1 MSHQGYVAAPPYS
14 QAQPGMGAYPAG
26 FGPGPNQH
34 MYGHYGDQQ
43 QAFSPPLTGAMK
55 SPVSAP
61 GMPPPP
67 APSSHYSPTAQQ
79 NGSHPQRSPGCL
91 DWLWSSSTVPVPKHG
106 PTGSASH
113 KAAHQS
119 NGCHELGKLRPG
131 SHAEPSSEPHS
142 APAHTSPCYGPAPGP
157 SWAPPDVSD
166 PVTPG
171 RHANG
176 WSSNGRIP
184 HVWSTKCRPPNVWST
199 NGRVPN
205 AWSTNGRIPN
215 VWSTNGRI
223 PNVWSTNG
231 RPPNGWSTNVR
242 PPNGRSTNGWPPNG
256 RSTNGWPPNVW
267 STNGRPYAGPP
278 APGAGGYQQLGPGP
292 NSPSGY
298 PQQPGQFSG
307 QMAGGQMAGPQHGFP
322 GAFPGAAMAG
332 PPQKKLDPDSIPS
345 TVSIR
350 HPTSPHMH
358 NLCHTLFLS
367 YVFPPVLLTQV
378 IEDDQA
384 KRGGQIYATN
394 IRGQVPPL
402 VTTNFTVKDQGNAS
416 PRFMRCTTYTVPCT
430 ADLAKQCQVPL
441 ATIIKPLAI
450 VPKDETPLYV
460 VNHGETGP
468 IRCNRCKAYMCPY
481 MQFIDGG
488 RRYQCAFC
496 NCVNEV
502 PAFYFQHLDH
512 MGRRM
517 DFYERPELSLGSYEF
532 TATLDYCKNNK
543 PASPPA
549 YIFMI
554 DVSFTNIK
562 SGLVRLVC
570 DELKTLLDK
579 LPREDGA
586 ECSAVKVGFVT
597 YNKILHFYNV
607 KSALAQP
614 QMMVVSDTAE
624 MFLPLLDG
632 FLVSYPESRAVIHN
646 LLDQIPDMF
655 ADTNESETVFAPVI
669 QAGVEALK
677 AAECSGKLF
686 IFHSSIPTAEAPG
699 KLKNR
704 DDKKL
709 VNTDKEKTLFHPVK
723 GVYEQLSKECVAQGC
738 SVDLFLFPSQ
748 YLDMATMGHV
758 PGHTGGSVY
767 KYSNFQVETD
777 GEHFLRDLRKD
788 VEKPI
793 GFDAIM
799 RVRTSTGFR
808 ATDFFGAV
816 YMNNTTD
823 VEMAAVDCDK
833 AVTVELKHDD
843 TLSEET
849 GAFIQC
855 ALLYTTV
862 GGQRRLRIH
871 NLSLN
876 CSLQLLELFKSCET
890 DSLIN
895 FFAKTAYRAI
905 LNQPLKSVREILVN
919 QTAHMLACYRKNCSS
934 PSAAS
939 QLILPDTMKVF
950 PVYMNSLM
958 KTAPLVGSTELST
971 DERAHQRLAVM
982 AMGVEDTQRLLYPHL
997 IPLHNMEVD
1006 GSEVPAPLRC
1016 SEERLSEGGVF
1027 LLENGHSLFLWLG
1040 QACPPDVIQGL
1051 FNLPSLAHLQPNLST
1066 LPDLDNP
1073 LSRKVRS
1080 IINSL
1085 QEQRPNSM
1093 KLHIVRHKDKQEM
1106 LFRQFL
1112 VEDKGLY
1119 GGASYMDFLC
1129 YVHREIRQLLN

>member
-1 MSHQGYVAAPPYS
+1 MSQQGYVAAPPYS
-14 QAQPGMGAYPAG
+14 QAQPGAMGY
-26 FGPGPNQH
+26 GPGPNQH
-34 MYGHYGDQQ
+34 TYGHYGGQQ
-43 QAFSPPLTGAMK
+43 QAFSPPPPGGMK
-55 SPVSAP
+55 SPGSSP
-61 GMPPPP
+61 GGPPPP
-67 APSSHYSPTAQQ
+67 AQSHYNPNAQQ
-79 NGSHPQRSPGCL
+79 NGSHAPSFPG
-91 DWLWSSSTVPVPKHG
+91 
-106 PTGSASH
+106 
-113 KAAHQS
+113 
-119 NGCHELGKLRPG
+119 
-131 SHAEPSSEPHS
+131 
-142 APAHTSPCYGPAPGP
+142 APASAAGYGAPPQTQYPGMGQQAPPPAKQLTNQMGAMNLGNYAPGP
-157 SWAPPDVSD
+157 MQSPPQASPAAPQPFQPTSH
-166 PVTPG
+166 PGMGPQMSPHPSTPG
-171 RHANG
+171 G
-176 WSSNGRIP
+176 MPMTG
-184 HVWSTKCRPPNVWST
+184 PPMAGHQMS
-199 NGRVPN
+199 G
-205 AWSTNGRIPN
+205 
-215 VWSTNGRI
+215 
-223 PNVWSTNG
+223 
-231 RPPNGWSTNVR
+231 PPMGGSQMPG
-242 PPNGRSTNGWPPNG
+242 PPMGGSQMPGPPMG
-256 RSTNGWPPNVW
+256 GSQMPGQPMGGSQMPGPPMGG
-267 STNGRPYAGPP
+267 SQMTGPPMGGSQMTGPPMAGQQMSGPPMAGQQMSGPPMAGQQMSGPPMAGQQMSGPPMAGMGGPYAGPP
-278 APGAGGYQQLGPGP
+278 GPGGGAYQQPGLGP

-298 PQQPGQFSG
+298 PQQQGQFGG
-307 QMAGGQMAGPQHGFP
+307 QMAGGQMAGPQPGFP
-322 GAFPGAAMAG
+322 GAFPGSAMAG

-345 TVSIR
+345 
-350 HPTSPHMH
+350 P
-358 NLCHTLFLS
+358 
-367 YVFPPVLLTQV
+367 TQV

-384 KRGGQIYATN
+384 KRGGQVYATN
-394 IRGQVPPL
+394 VRGQVPPL
-402 VTTNFTVKDQGNAS
+402 VTTDFTVQDQGNAS
-416 PRFMRCTTYTVPCT
+416 PRFMRCTTYTLPCT
-430 ADLAKQCQVPL
+430 AELAKQCQVPL
-441 ATIIKPLAI
+441 ATIIKPFAV
-450 VPKDETPLYV
+450 VPKNETPLYL

-488 RRYQCAFC
+488 RRFQCAFC

-502 PAFYFQHLDH
+502 PVFYFQHLDH

-532 TATLDYCKNNK
+532 SATLDYCKNNK
-543 PASPPA
+543 PASAPA

-562 SGLVRLVC
+562 SGLVRLLC
-570 DELKTLLDK
+570 DELKTLLDN
-579 LPREDGA
+579 LPREEGA
-586 ECSAVKVGFVT
+586 ESSAIKVGFVT

-624 MFLPLLDG
+624 MFVPLLDG
-632 FLVSYPESRAVIHN
+632 FLVSYAESRAVIHN

-686 IFHSSIPTAEAPG
+686 IFHASIPTAEAPG

-709 VNTDKEKTLFHPVK
+709 VSTDKEKTLFHPVK
-723 GVYEQLSKECVAQGC
+723 GVYEQLSKDCVAQGC

-748 YLDMATMGHV
+748 YLDIATMGDV
-758 PGHTGGSVY
+758 PAHTGGAVY

-808 ATDFFGAV
+808 ATDFFGGV

-823 VEMAAVDCDK
+823 VELAAVDCDH
-833 AVTVELKHDD
+833 AITVELKHDD

-849 GAFIQC
+849 GAFMQC

-862 GGQRRLRIH
+862 GGQRRLRVH

-876 CSLQLLELFKSCET
+876 CSSQLMELFKSCET

-905 LNQPLKSVREILVN
+905 LKQPLKSVREILVN
-919 QTAHMLACYRKNCSS
+919 QTAHMLACYRKNCAS

-939 QLILPDTMKVF
+939 QNVLP
-950 PVYMNSLM
+950 
-958 KTAPLVGSTELST
+958 ELDSP
-971 DERAHQRLAVM
+971 Q
-982 AMGVEDTQRLLYPHL
+982 
-997 IPLHNMEVD
+997 
-1006 GSEVPAPLRC
+1006 
-1016 SEERLSEGGVF
+1016 
-1027 LLENGHSLFLWLG
+1027 
-1040 QACPPDVIQGL
+1040 
-1051 FNLPSLAHLQPNLST
+1051 
-1066 LPDLDNP
+1066 
-1073 LSRKVRS
+1073 SRKVRAIVS
-1080 IINSL
+1080 SL
-1085 QEQRPNSM
+1085 MQQRPNSM
-1093 KLHIVRHKDKQEM
+1093 KLQIVRPKDKLEV

-1129 YVHREIRQLLN
+1129 YVHREIRTLLT